1 MCIDGNSGPL
11 SIRYVTAQL
20 EALWHNANDCAP
32 HAAHYD
38 YKSNEYEGSRYIR
51 ALREFHFLTRRATT
65 GLREDDLFFSAKFAM
80 PELKF
85 LCNHTVF
92 LRLNIESGHLNLS
105 YKDSAKL
112 SARADHSKN
121 IALKD
126 VEVVFALPIL
136 RSNISGRDEKIGNL
150 GARHLV
156 QMMIFALDQEKFV
169 RFTLGDNKL
178 SDDAKEA
185 FQFYL
190 KHYLLFLQ
198 TSGNHVMFDLA
209 DFDDSKHRPRIDY
222 SVLRTESTDE
232 LRQLIRKDIRILD
245 KVDPALIAQF
255 YQMHWQNACGKRN
268 GPAWGKL
275 DLCLATICSDWI
287 NGCSLENIHFF
298 INFHSPTVEPLC
310 NQEVIIKF
318 HIKELGFFEK
328 AGINDTV
335 TPKVDLSDQ
344 QWQFAFIV
352 KCVRAEGL
360 GVVTLDLDTARFSRF
375 DSFFGNGE
383 PDEQTK
389 HYIDLMIKFFSHDY
403 IDILARFS
411 LHIILGLP
419 LAPDSFG
426 RDYAAEWT
434 ETEENEGDHFARKH
448 THAMM
453 WSERIQHT
461 PVYPGCHEVV
471 ALSEETINRVLRS
484 RLETV
489 REWQIGN
496 LFSINI
502 LDLKV
507 RLLTSGKAIIY
518 IQANGMIAVRKREKS
533 LKWWTRLFWMHP
545 QPTDQLDTV
554 DFEAVTLAYEVDISK
569 VPHDFLIVEV
579 DTVVT
584 DYYKTWTSRFVETLR
599 RGTDHSR
606 DVEQTI
612 TVDAVHLMHFILN
625 LKGARY
631 VEELSIVTDLGTDD
645 TSLEKLNTIRQ
656 YIPEYLAALTHYGH
670 NILHT
675 VPICKLPRTDKPSD
689 LFAFTDVDHRVLTK
703 KEINIDTCLNFET
716 LETEIPLVV
725 IYGVT
730 GGARMPTFSGKW
742 AAGWQAV
749 GRESVGTLGLSR
761 EIFLQRYILEQLKN
775 VNAMTTI
782 IPKNVDVVDDVWH
795 VDLTTWY
802 LHPTRNQSKVGCQWK
817 PVKSE
822 SLDFMEYEWK
832 YRDEWNHEHE
842 GHSEDTANGEYY
854 LHCNTKNSLI
864 IPTMFD
870 PKGIE
875 LDLRGETTVK
885 VGGKH
890 NGQKWSRSTVGTWGA
905 KIKLDT
911 SNGLK
916 IVVDRIPIQVKP
928 TVETCTDSWTF
939 DPSTIHF
946 QNLSLKSDALDG
958 LVIGQ
963 LRHLLEASWEYCVMG
978 IQSIKLR
985 APVITRDGDFICELD
1000 LDKDMVR
1007 PPMLDVAEWVK
1018 YRTRWYSEWVEN
1030 GKLKARDYGQIRGE
1044 YTVDKDGRVDTTPVA
1059 DRGVPT
1065 AEEPVTI
1072 PYNVANGQAQPNGTA
1087 AKAVDPAPA
1096 PTPAKAPAPANGAAG
1111 TNGAAAP
1118 QPTPEPA
1125 TAAA

>member
-32 HAAHYD
+32 HAVHYD
-38 YKSNEYEGSRYIR
+38 YKSAEYEGSRYIR

-65 GLREDDLFFSAKFAM
+65 GLREEDLFFSAKFAM

-121 IALKD
+121 VALKD

-150 GARHLV
+150 GVRHLV
-156 QMMIFALDQEKFV
+156 QMMILALDQEKFV

-178 SDDAKEA
+178 NDDAKEA

-190 KHYLLFLQ
+190 KHYLHFLQ

-222 SVLRTESTDE
+222 SVIRTESTDE
-232 LRQLIRKDIRILD
+232 LRQLIRKDIRIFD

-287 NGCSLENIHFF
+287 NGCTLENIHFF

-318 HIKELGFFEK
+318 NIKELGFFEK

-360 GVVTLDLDTARFSRF
+360 GVVTLDFDTARFSRF
-375 DSFFGNGE
+375 DSFFGGGE

-389 HYIDLMIKFFSHDY
+389 HYIDLMIKLFSHDY

-419 LAPDSFG
+419 LSPDSFG

-453 WSERIQHT
+453 WSERIQNT
-461 PVYPGCHEVV
+461 AIYPGCHEVV

-533 LKWWTRLFWMHP
+533 LKWWTRLFWLHP
-545 QPTDQLDTV
+545 QPTDQLDTYV
-554 DFEAVTLAYEVDISK
+554 
-569 VPHDFLIVEV
+569 FL
-579 DTVVT
+579 
-584 DYYKTWTSRFVETLR
+584 
-599 RGTDHSR
+599 RGFRCLLLTPR
-606 DVEQTI
+606 LT
-612 TVDAVHLMHFILN
+612 
-625 LKGARY
+625 GARY

-703 KEINIDTCLNFET
+703 KEITIDTCLNFET

-749 GRESVGTLGLSR
+749 GRDSVGTLGLSR

-782 IPKNVDVVDDVWH
+782 VPRNVDVVDDVWH

-802 LHPTRNQSKVGCQWK
+802 LHPTRNQSKVGCYWK
-817 PVKSE
+817 PVKAD

-842 GHSEDTANGEYY
+842 GHHEDTANGEYY

-864 IPTMFD
+864 IPTVFD

-916 IVVDRIPIQVKP
+916 IVVDRIPVQVKP
-928 TVETCTDSWTF
+928 TIETCTDSWTF
-939 DPSTIHF
+939 DPSTIHL
-946 QNLSLKSDALDG
+946 QNLSLKSDALDA
-958 LVIGQ
+958 LVTGQ
-963 LRHLLEASWEYCVMG
+963 LRLLLEASWEYCVMG

-985 APVITRDGDFICELD
+985 APVITRAGDFICELD

-1044 YTVDKDGRVDTTPVA
+1044 YTIDKDGRVDTTPVA
-1059 DRGVPT
+1059 DRGAPT
-1065 AEEPVTI
+1065 EEEPVAM
-1072 PYNVANGQAQPNGTA
+1072 PYGAANGHAQPNGTPT
-1087 AKAVDPAPA
+1087 KAVYPA
-1096 PTPAKAPAPANGAAG
+1096 PTSAKAAAPADSATGA
-1111 TNGAAAP
+1111 NGAAAP
-1118 QPTPEPA
+1118 QLTPEPA
-1125 TAAA
+1125 IAAT